1 MLIGFHFSKLLP
13 YRCLSYAVI
22 LSVRIA
28 LVRRKFY
35 EQLSC
40 GHPKFVRV
48 LVRVDSETF
57 KLLLTRILHLTPHL
71 FAAHRLAFVFVTRL
85 ANQIWCPFFFGGGDG
100 TGQDWYLGKVN
111 TRPPVLVDTHSLVE
125 KIAFRT
131 LVAFF
136 FWLAKDIIGASDFLA
151 QGPRGC
157 QGLLDLE

>member
-22 LSVRIA
+22 PSVRIA

-40 GHPKFVRV
+40 PKFVRV
-48 LVRVDSETF
+48 DSESF
-57 KLLLTRILHLTPHL
+57 AYSDTPLDSTSLRRSQTCFRVCHKVGKSNL
-71 FAAHRLAFVFVTRL
+71 VSL
-85 ANQIWCPFFFGGGDG
+85 FFGGG

-125 KIAFRT
+125 KNCFPDSWP
-131 LVAFF
+131 FF
-136 FWLAKDIIGASDFLA
+136 FFVGKGHYWSKRLPCSGATRLPRPV
-151 QGPRGC
+151 GPGVVY
-157 QGLLDLE
+157 Q

>member
-35 EQLSC
+35 EY
-40 GHPKFVRV
+40 GP
-48 LVRVDSETF
+48 VRVDSETF

-85 ANQIWCPFFFGGGDG
+85 ANQIWCPFFFGGG

-125 KIAFRT
+125 KNCFPDSGGLFF
-131 LVAFF
+131 LVGKGHY
-136 FWLAKDIIGASDFLA
+136 WSKRLPCSGATRLPRPV
-151 QGPRGC
+151 GPGVVY
-157 QGLLDLE
+157 Q